1 MKRMSLALVL
11 AAAVGSFGTQGLA
24 QAAGTKQA
32 TASHVSKA
40 HAPRTHAVMARQKS
54 AKTVRAHKAV
64 LPVKS
69 RAPKGTADG
78 IYSFTG

>member
-1 MKRMSLALVL
+1 MKWMSLALVL
-11 AAAVGSFGTQGLA
+11 AAAVGSFGTEGFA
-24 QAAGTKQA
+24 QAAGTQQA

-40 HAPRTHAVMARQKS
+40 HAARTHAVMVRQKS

-64 LPVKS
+64 LPKS
-69 RAPKGTADG
+69 WAPKGTADG